1 MTSPLTARQR
11 ELFSAILSDFLAE
24 GFANFTIDAAAKRYR
39 CSKSTM
45 YALGGTRDAIIRRI
59 LISFFKEI
67 TRRTAPIPGTANGTT
82 SVEQALE
89 QYFSSI
95 TTALSPASPK
105 FMQDLATEA
114 VAQEIFAINTL
125 GAQRTIDELLSRGV
139 ASGEFLAEDI
149 DFVSLLIRR
158 AMNDIQLGVYHDTV
172 PPGQAYRALG
182 RVILRGIV
190 K

>member
-1 MTSPLTARQR
+1 
-11 ELFSAILSDFLAE
+11 
-24 GFANFTIDAAAKRYR
+24 
-39 CSKSTM
+39 
-45 YALGGTRDAIIRRI
+45 
-59 LISFFKEI
+59 
-67 TRRTAPIPGTANGTT
+67 
-82 SVEQALE
+82 
-89 QYFSSI
+89 
-95 TTALSPASPK
+95 
-105 FMQDLATEA
+105 MQDLATEA

-190 K
+190 R